1 MRSRLQSGWLVL
13 ALAAVVAVAQESSP
27 PLTLTLEDAIEQA
40 LAHNRD
46 LVRGALDV
54 QRNRLAVEQARE
66 ATRNLQVTP
75 LGSAGAGEDR
85 EQWRAGVGVSAV
97 GNYGTRVGVAATANQ
112 IAVDGAPTRRRAE
125 IQTTIEQ
132 PLLRDF
138 GPLVQQE
145 PVVLAN
151 EALLAARRV
160 WERDRSA
167 LVVQVVELFE
177 TLIYLRHQ
185 VTCDEEFSERMSG
198 LRQLAAAR
206 AEQGKSSRTDVLR
219 MEWQEGEA
227 QLRLETGRAQLAIR
241 FQELANVLGL
251 PLTTSFTLV
260 PPPLLDLTTGE
271 TDEAL
276 AVALAERP
284 DYAQALQDVETS
296 SRQER
301 LARRRLLPNLR
312 LAATQTTYGEGPEWS
327 DATRLDQEDWF
338 VGLTADMNLNLR
350 GTRLDVARAG
360 VDVAAREHVAEIV
373 RNRLAVEVH
382 AALAEYRR
390 SRAALALAARNREL
404 AADRAEL
411 ARTLFTAGRA
421 PADMVSDAETDSSSA
436 MLRELAARR
445 EAAVAAYR
453 LLHVLGTLVPAPKE
467 LLRPTSQGTES

>member
-1 MRSRLQSGWLVL
+1 MRRRLQSGWLAL
-13 ALAAVVAVAQESSP
+13 ALAAVVAVAQEAP
-27 PLTLTLEDAIEQA
+27 PLTLTLDDAIEQA

-46 LVRGALDV
+46 LVRGALDL

-66 ATRNLQVTP
+66 AARNLQVTP
-75 LGSAGAGEDR
+75 LGSGGAGSDL
-85 EQWRAGVGVSAV
+85 EQWRVGGGISAV
-97 GNYGTRVGVAATANQ
+97 GHYGTRVEVTATANQ
-112 IAVDGAPTRRRAE
+112 MAVDGAPTRRRAE

-185 VTCDEEFSERMSG
+185 VTCDEEFAERMSG

-206 AEQGKSSRTDVLR
+206 EQQGKASRTDVLR

-227 QLRLETGRAQLAIR
+227 QLRLTTGRAQLAIY
-241 FQELANVLGL
+241 FQELANLLGR
-251 PLTTSFTLV
+251 PLTTSFTLL

-271 TDEAL
+271 AAEAL

-312 LAATQTTYGEGPEWS
+312 LSATQTTFGEGTEWS
-327 DATRLDQEDWF
+327 AATRLDQEDWF

-350 GTRLDVARAG
+350 GTRLEVARTG
-360 VDVAAREHVAEIV
+360 MEVAARELVVEIV
-373 RNRLAVEVH
+373 RNRLAVEVNS
-382 AALAEYRR
+382 ALAEYRR
-390 SRAALALAARNREL
+390 SRATLELAASNRVL

-411 ARTLFTAGRA
+411 SRLLFAAGRA
-421 PADMVSDAETDSSSA
+421 VADRVTDAETDASSA
-436 MLRELAARR
+436 MLSELAARR

-467 LLRPTSQGTES
+467 LLRQK